1 MCGIAGTVNWG
12 DADSLQTMA
21 DLLTHRGPDDAGLWL
36 RPSSHGPR
44 VGLASRRLSI
54 LDLSP
59 AGHMPMRSHD
69 GALTLVYNGECYNY
83 PQLRRD
89 LEARGHR
96 FRSTSDTEAVLYAW
110 REWGPDCLR
119 RLNGMFAIA
128 LWDEEQR
135 KLFLARDHIGIK
147 PLYYCAR
154 PGQLA
159 FASEMKSILAL
170 RGFARE
176 LEPRAVQHF
185 LSLLWVPDP
194 LTVMKGIL
202 KLPAGHCAIF
212 DGISLTLTQYWDL
225 EFPSADAVFPPRDE
239 NDLAAEVRH
248 RFFAAVQ
255 SQMLSDVPVGAFLS
269 AGLDSSGIVAAMA
282 QQSSSPVNTFTI
294 GFPSGYCRGDVRMDD
309 VSVARRTAERFG
321 CRHTEIL
328 VEPDVVNLLPKLVW
342 HMDEPTADPQIL
354 VSYLVCRE
362 ARRSVTVLLSGLGGD
377 EVFGGYRKYRA
388 HHLAQQYRR
397 LPAWLRNHLLEPAAQ
412 ALPNLRGTH
421 FANSVRLA
429 KKMAR
434 SASHSDRDRFLTDSV
449 YMSRD
454 LIAEVCRDSF
464 VQQVSGFDP
473 LSRHRDYF
481 DRVAG
486 ADFLNQMLYL
496 DTKAFMVSLNLNV
509 ADKTSMACSVETRVP
524 FLDWQF
530 AQWVACNVPPH
541 LKLQGSST
549 KHIYRRALRND
560 IPEEVFHQRKA
571 GFTAPIDFWV
581 ANDLQQMLGD
591 VLNPA
596 AIRSR
601 GIFDPQALTRM
612 IREQRSGHKSWSYQ
626 IWQALTF
633 ELWAQSF
640 LDNQLTQ
647 SPAACA
653 AAAM

>member
-59 AGHMPMRSHD
+59 AGHMPMRTHD

-96 FRSTSDTEAVLYAW
+96 FRSTSDTEAVLFAW

-119 RLNGMFAIA
+119 RFNGMFAIA

-147 PLYYCAR
+147 PLYYCSR

-159 FASEMKSILAL
+159 FASEMKSILTL
-170 RGFARE
+170 RGFSRE
-176 LEPRAVQHF
+176 LEPRAVQQF

-194 LTVMKGIL
+194 LTLMKGIL
-202 KLPAGHCAIF
+202 KLPAGHYATF
-212 DGISLTLTQYWDL
+212 DGTSLTLTQYWDL

-239 NDLAAEVRH
+239 NDLAAEVRQ
-248 RFFAAVQ
+248 RFFSAVQ

-282 QQSSSPVNTFTI
+282 QQSNSPVNTFTI
-294 GFPSGYCRGDVRMDD
+294 GFPPGYCRGDVRMDD

-388 HHLAQQYRR
+388 HRLAQQYRR

-421 FANSVRLA
+421 LANSVRLT

-530 AQWVACNVPPH
+530 AQWVASNVPPH

-560 IPEEVFHQRKA
+560 IPEEAFHQRKA
-571 GFTAPIDFWV
+571 GFTAPIDFWI
-581 ANDLQQMLGD
+581 ANDLQRMLGD

-601 GIFDPQALTRM
+601 GIYDPEALTRM
-612 IREQRSGHKSWSYQ
+612 IREQRSGHRSWSYQ

-640 LDNQLTQ
+640 LDNNLTQ

-653 AAAM
+653 PFAT

>member
-1 MCGIAGTVNWG
+1 
-12 DADSLQTMA
+12 
-21 DLLTHRGPDDAGLWL
+21 
-36 RPSSHGPR
+36 
-44 VGLASRRLSI
+44 
-54 LDLSP
+54 
-59 AGHMPMRSHD
+59 
-69 GALTLVYNGECYNY
+69 
-83 PQLRRD
+83 
-89 LEARGHR
+89 
-96 FRSTSDTEAVLYAW
+96 
-110 REWGPDCLR
+110 
-119 RLNGMFAIA
+119 
-128 LWDEEQR
+128 
-135 KLFLARDHIGIK
+135 
-147 PLYYCAR
+147 
-154 PGQLA
+154 
-159 FASEMKSILAL
+159 
-170 RGFARE
+170 
-176 LEPRAVQHF
+176 VQQF

-202 KLPAGHCAIF
+202 KLPAGHYAIF
-212 DGISLTLTQYWDL
+212 DGTSLTLNQYWDL
-225 EFPSADAVFPPRDE
+225 EFPPADAVFPPRDE

-640 LDNQLTQ
+640 LDHQLTQ

>member
-59 AGHMPMRSHD
+59 AGHMPMRTHD

-176 LEPRAVQHF
+176 LEPRAVQQF

-202 KLPAGHCAIF
+202 KLPAGHYAIF

-309 VSVARRTAERFG
+309 VSVARRTAERLG

-530 AQWVACNVPPH
+530 AQWVASNVPPH
-541 LKLQGSST
+541 LKLHGSST

>member
-59 AGHMPMRSHD
+59 AGHMPMRTHD

-202 KLPAGHCAIF
+202 KLPAGHYAIF
-212 DGISLTLTQYWDL
+212 DGTSLTLNQYWDL

-282 QQSSSPVNTFTI
+282 QQSNSPVNTFTI

-388 HHLAQQYRR
+388 HRLAQQYRR
-397 LPAWLRNHLLEPAAQ
+397 LPAWLRKHLLEPAAQ

-640 LDNQLTQ
+640 LDHQLTQ